1 MQFRTGDRVRLRA
14 KPNDPGT
21 VITTASGRLKVMW
34 RTYTCRWID
43 DEEVELDTRRK
54 RTSTPKESERNG

>member
-1 MQFRTGDRVRLRA
+1 MQFRAGDHVRLRV

-21 VITTASGRLKVMW
+21 VIAAAHGQLKVMW

-43 DEEVELDTRRK
+43 DDEVELDKQHERK
-54 RTSTPKESERNG
+54 STLKGE